1 MATPHIAGI
10 AALVRSRNPS
20 FSVAATQS
28 ALMTTARL
36 TTNRGTPLSKTENP
50 FMYGSGL
57 VNATAALNPG
67 IVYDM
72 GLADYN
78 RWGVGLCA

>member
-1 MATPHIAGI
+1 MAGI

-20 FSVAATQS
+20 FSAAATKS
-28 ALMTTARL
+28 ALMTSASVV
-36 TTNRGTPLSKTENP
+36 TNRGTPLSKTIRVL
-50 FMYGSGL
+50 YGNGN

-72 GLADYN
+72 GLAEYN
-78 RWGVGLCA
+78 R